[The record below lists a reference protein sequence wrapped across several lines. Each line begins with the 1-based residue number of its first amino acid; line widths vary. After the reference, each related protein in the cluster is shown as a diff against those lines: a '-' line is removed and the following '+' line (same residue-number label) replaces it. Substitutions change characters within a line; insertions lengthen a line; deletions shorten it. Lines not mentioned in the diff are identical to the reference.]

1 MSYMTEDEWTGE
13 ETETV
18 PKVNNTTQSL
28 LWNCNDGQ
36 LYWAWLNNPDEDWWV
51 YATVFRISADGWQCT
66 PITRFFN
73 DPVVALY
80 ARNLDRTGQPDWA
93 AATGENL
100 YTSDMAKGGLP
111 AWDMTACRYLGQPG
125 DGVSIYGTYMSAPC
139 NLKDNMLLT
148 AGFDLSTYLYYNTD
162 AIKLVAV
169 ASGGYQQATVTE
181 EQEDGSTKEVTY
193 DTEVFYLMDDSGY
206 VWVLRI
212 YQTDDGYGALLSNL
226 LTTDLTG
233 KLPYLGDGDFQ
244 RCSMVYDQ
252 DSGALILSY
261 FNGDSAELYLLY
273 AKEADSTNLTAIHL
287 GDLGRDVYAAALYDV
302 SVANVESARAL
313 TDMDGLAISVD
324 GSVSVTQTAISR
336 SSVMVNA
343 GSLNAAQPD
352 APEEPVNP
360 PKTGD
365 FAPLTLWCAML
376 AAVPAAALVLYRRK
390 KHN

>member
-1 MSYMTEDEWTGE
+1 M
-13 ETETV
+13 
-18 PKVNNTTQSL
+18 
-28 LWNCNDGQ
+28 
-36 LYWAWLNNPDEDWWV
+36 
-51 YATVFRISADGWQCT
+51 FRISADGWQCT

-93 AATGENL
+93 PATGENL
-100 YTSDMAKGGLP
+100 YTSDMDRGGLP

-125 DGVSIYGTYMSAPC
+125 DGMGVYGPYVSSPAS
-139 NLKDNMLLT
+139 LHDNMLLT
-148 AGFDLSTYLYYNTD
+148 AGFDLSYYLTFVTN
-162 AIKLVAV
+162 ASGFVGI
-169 ASGGYQQATVTE
+169 ASGGYQQVTVTE
-181 EQEDGSTKEVTY
+181 EQEDGSSKEVTY
-193 DTEVFYLMDDSGY
+193 DTELFYLLDSQGY
-206 VWVLRI
+206 VWMLNMAAT
-212 YQTDDGYGALLSNL
+212 QNGYTCFMAGL

-252 DSGALILSY
+252 DSGVLILSY

-313 TDMDGLAISVD
+313 TDMDGLTISVD

>member
-1 MSYMTEDEWTGE
+1 M
-13 ETETV
+13 
-18 PKVNNTTQSL
+18 
-28 LWNCNDGQ
+28 
-36 LYWAWLNNPDEDWWV
+36 
-51 YATVFRISADGWQCT
+51 FRISADGWQCT

-100 YTSDMAKGGLP
+100 YTSDMDRGGLP

-139 NLKDNMLLT
+139 SLKDNMLLT

-169 ASGGYQQATVTE
+169 ASGGYQQVTVTE
-181 EQEDGSTKEVTY
+181 EQEDGSSKEVTY
-193 DTEVFYLMDDSGY
+193 DTELFYLLDSQGY
-206 VWVLRI
+206 VWMLNMAAT
-212 YQTDDGYGALLSNL
+212 QNGYTCFMAGL

-252 DSGALILSY
+252 DSGVLILSY

-302 SVANVESARAL
+302 SVANVESDRAL
-313 TDMDGLAISVD
+313 TDMDGLTISVD